1 MTKLSMRK
9 SRLRAL
15 KKRARKSMTCRN
27 EILKQKKVN
36 EPDGKYGPN
45 ATTPDL
51 AAVDFKIMKSAFLQR
66 LECSTEQIQEIEAAT
81 RLQGEDDGSWCAVRR
96 DRITASWA
104 GTIAKRRTKIVT
116 HLVQK
121 LLYAPSKVTKAM
133 IYGHTFEPVAAK
145 KFEES
150 TRFKVERCG
159 FFVHYEHGFIGASPD
174 YLVIMPC
181 RKRALLE
188 IYQRRKS
195 YDKKDRI
202 LKDYAST
209 AVSELPSNPFNNSFL
224 QGGKEFHTWGINR
237 C

>member
-1 MTKLSMRK
+1 MTKLSMKK

-51 AAVDFKIMKSAFLQR
+51 AAVDFEIMKSAFLQR

-81 RLQGEDDGSWCAVRR
+81 RLQGEDDGSWSAVRR

-104 GTIAKRRTKIVT
+104 GTIAKRRTKIET
-116 HLVQK
+116 PLVQK

-181 RKRALLE
+181 GKRVLLE
-188 IYQRRKS
+188 IKCLEIMFGKRN
-195 YDKKDRI
+195 
-202 LKDYAST
+202 AG
-209 AVSELPSNPFNNSFL
+209 SEEHVMEFSFNT
-224 QGGKEFHTWGINR
+224 H
-237 C
+237 